1 MVVTS
6 ITDGVT
12 ILSTVVAS
20 ATSNVS
26 HDMQVPVETFVVV
39 PQEEVTGGG
48 GGKKEPPCGKGMGAN
63 ACPPVDGDM

>member
-26 HDMQVPVETFVVV
+26 HDVQVPVETFVVV

-48 GGKKEPPCGKGMGAN
+48 GGRKEPPCGKGMGAN

>member
-20 ATSNVS
+20 VTSSVS
-26 HDMQVPVETFVVV
+26 QDVQVPVETFNSV
-39 PQEEVTGGG
+39 PQEEVTGNGE
-48 GGKKEPPCGKGMGAN
+48 GKKEPACGTGRGRK
-63 ACPPVDGDM
+63 ACPPEDRDM